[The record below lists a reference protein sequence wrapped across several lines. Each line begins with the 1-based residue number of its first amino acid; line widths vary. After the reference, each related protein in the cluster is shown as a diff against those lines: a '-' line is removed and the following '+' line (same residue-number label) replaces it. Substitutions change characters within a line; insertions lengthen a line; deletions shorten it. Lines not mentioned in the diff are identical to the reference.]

1 MTELEAIAYIESRGL
16 FGSVLG
22 LRTIG
27 ALLAELGHPEKH
39 LRAIHVAG
47 TNGKGS
53 TAHLIAE
60 TLAAAGYTTGLYTSP
75 ALEYFNERIRIGG
88 APIPGPALAT
98 VTERVR
104 SAAAAIVAAGEAEPT
119 AFEIETAIALCY
131 FKAAAVDF
139 AVLEVGLGG
148 RLDATNIIPAP
159 VLAVITRIGLDHTAY
174 LGTTLTAIAGEKA
187 AIIKPGCTVVTA
199 PQTPEAAAV
208 IRERAGAAD
217 APLYDAARFPLTT
230 IRRDAAGQRV
240 RCAAPPF
247 DALGA
252 FNLRLKGDHQLENA
266 ATLLAAVLALRE
278 RGFAIPDEALLKAC
292 GRIVFHGRFEVL
304 SQRPLTLI
312 DGAHNLDG
320 VRAFVRNVRAYFPGN
335 TVNLTLGMLADKDI
349 DACLAELVP
358 LADRITTLTPGSDRA
373 LPAEALAARIRAQY
387 GRPAAAL
394 PTIDAALAA
403 LDAAPG
409 VLNAFVGSLYLIGK
423 VRTAFFKRYPPHHP

>member
-1 MTELEAIAYIESRGL
+1 MTEREAIAYIESRSL
-16 FGSVLG
+16 FGSMLG

-60 TLAAAGYTTGLYTSP
+60 TLTAAGYTTGLYTSP
-75 ALEYFNERIRIGG
+75 ALEYFNERIRLDG
-88 APIPGPALAT
+88 APIPGPVLAA

-104 SAAAAIVAAGEAEPT
+104 SAAEAIVAAGEAEPT
-119 AFEIETAIALCY
+119 IFEIETAIALCY

-159 VLAVITRIGLDHTAY
+159 ILAVITRIGLDHTEY

-187 AIIKPGCTVVTA
+187 AIIKPGCGAVVTA
-199 PQTPEAAAV
+199 PQPTEVAEV
-208 IRERAGAAD
+208 ICKRARIVG
-217 APLYDAARFPLTT
+217 APLYDAVQFPLTA
-230 IRRDAAGQRV
+230 IRRDVSGQRV
-240 RCAAPPF
+240 HCSAPPF
-247 DALGA
+247 DAFGPFKL
-252 FNLRLKGDHQLENA
+252 NLKGDHQLENA
-266 ATLLAAVLALRE
+266 ASLLAAVQALRD
-278 RGFAIPDEALLKAC
+278 RGVAIPDKALLKTCA
-292 GRIVFHGRFEVL
+292 RIVFSGRFEVL
-304 SQRPLTLI
+304 SPKPLTLI

-320 VRAFVRNVRAYFPGN
+320 VTAFVQNVRTYFPGN
-335 TVNLTLGMLADKDI
+335 TVNLYLGMLADKDV
-349 DACLAELVP
+349 DHCLAELVP
-358 LADRITTLTPGSDRA
+358 LADRITALTPDSDRA
-373 LPAEALAARIRAQY
+373 LPAKTLAARIRAQY

-394 PTIDAALAA
+394 PTIDAALAT

-423 VRTAFFKRYPPHHP
+423 VRTAFFHSRRFH

>member
-1 MTELEAIAYIESRGL
+1 MTEREAIAYIESRKL

-27 ALLAELGHPEKH
+27 ALLAALGHPEKQ

-60 TLAAAGYTTGLYTSP
+60 TLAAAGCTAGLYTSP

-88 APIPGPALAT
+88 APIPGPALAA
-98 VTERVR
+98 VTGRVR

-119 AFEIETAIALCY
+119 VFEIETAIALCY
-131 FKAAAVDF
+131 FKAAEVDF

-148 RLDATNIIPAP
+148 RLDATNIIPPP
-159 VLAVITRIGLDHTAY
+159 VLAVITRIGLDHTKY
-174 LGTTLTAIAGEKA
+174 LGNTLTAIAGEKA
-187 AIIKPGCTVVTA
+187 AIIKPGCAVAMA
-199 PQTPEAAAV
+199 PQPPEAAAV
-208 IRERAGAAD
+208 IRKRAGTVG
-217 APLYDAARFPLTT
+217 APLYDAAQFPLTAV
-230 IRRDAAGQRV
+230 RRDASGQCV

-247 DALGA
+247 DALGP
-252 FNLRLKGDHQLENA
+252 FKLNLKGDHQLENA
-266 ATLLAAVLALRE
+266 AALLAAVQALRDQ
-278 RGFAIPDEALLKAC
+278 GFAIPDEALLKAC
-292 GRIVFHGRFEVL
+292 ACVVFPGRFEVL
-304 SQRPLTLI
+304 SQSPLTLI

-320 VRAFVRNVRAYFPGN
+320 VTAFARNVRAYFPGN
-335 TVNLTLGMLADKDI
+335 AVNLYLGMLADKDV
-349 DACLAELVP
+349 DRCLAELVP
-358 LADRITTLTPGSDRA
+358 LADRITALTPDSDRA

-394 PTIDAALAA
+394 PTVDAALAT

-409 VLNAFVGSLYLIGK
+409 VLNAFVGSLYLVGK
-423 VRTAFFKRYPPHHP
+423 VRTAFFKRHSH